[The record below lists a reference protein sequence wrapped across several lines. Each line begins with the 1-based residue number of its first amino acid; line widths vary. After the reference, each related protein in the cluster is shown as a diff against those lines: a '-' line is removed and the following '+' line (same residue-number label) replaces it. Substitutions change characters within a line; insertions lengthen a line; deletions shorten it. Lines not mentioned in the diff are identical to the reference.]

1 MKMNEEL
8 QKALGELLSKA
19 NDGIDAASGFLVAE
33 LPEVIQQLLSWHCV
47 LSLVWAIVFV
57 VMFITSIKLFLWG
70 GGEDC
75 KGSEMEVVVWLL
87 TALGGVV
94 TFFLAINRI
103 IEALQIWIAPKV
115 WLIEYA
121 ASLAS

>member
-1 MKMNEEL
+1 MNEEL

>member
-1 MKMNEEL
+1 MNEEL

-33 LPEVIQQLLSWHCV
+33 LPEVIQQLLSWHCA